1 MAEIHGAGDWGAVGP
16 SPGGSPPVWRRPEGP
31 GYAARARALGRGGRR
46 QGGQGQMA
54 AEARSE
60 GIRHPTV
67 SAASDDQKS
76 LKEGVQ

>member
-1 MAEIHGAGDWGAVGP
+1 MAQGTGARSGPCWGAAAGP
-16 SPGGSPPVWRRPEGP
+16 KRPEGP

-46 QGGQGQMA
+46 QGGQGQVA